1 MKMKIIG
8 HRGAA
13 GVELENTLASIKR
26 ALQAGVD
33 AVEIDVRLT
42 KDGQLVLSHDE
53 HLSRISDSKAKIRDL
68 TLEELNDIPL
78 HNGECTPLLS
88 DVLAQ
93 LKNSAA
99 IVELKDEGS
108 IPALL
113 IALDNA
119 EGVDITVTSFHKG
132 ELAELKELRPKI
144 KIYVASLTNP
154 FDAVQIAR
162 AMDAQGINVNF
173 WLLNPFTYWQA
184 IRTNLDIMVFTVNNR
199 FLVRFLHLLYPKVRI
214 CTNYPHRF
222 CRPRHLSPS
231 SQK

>member
-1 MKMKIIG
+1 MKIIG

-42 KDGQLVLSHDE
+42 KDERLVLSHDE
-53 HLSRISDSKAKIRDL
+53 HLSRISDSKAKIREL
-68 TLEELNDIPL
+68 TLEELNNIPL

-88 DVLAQ
+88 DVLDQ

-99 IVELKDEGS
+99 IVELKDEES

-113 IALDNA
+113 SALDNA
-119 EGVDITVTSFHKG
+119 KDVDITVTSFHKG
-132 ELAELKELRPKI
+132 ELLELKKLRPHTR
-144 KIYVASLTNP
+144 IYVANLTNP
-154 FDAVQIAR
+154 FEAVQIAK
-162 AMDAQGINVNF
+162 AMGAEGINLNF

-184 IRTNLDIMVFTVNNR
+184 LRAHLEIMVFTVNNR

-222 CRPRHLSPS
+222 CRP
-231 SQK
+231 QKLKTASVK